1 MGFTSMDDLIS
12 KITVDG
18 QFGRADVFKT
28 STPAQVAG
36 YWTNLCRF
44 NGMPVNSAYPGAAL
58 TYVPT
63 DDTSDGAIWHGGDVE
78 DSPILATKHIIN
90 ASANIFAAAG
100 APWILLCCDQVGY
113 VPLDEAA
120 VELTT
125 ERTITMTALDAL
137 ARYPSGAGLRAFFS
151 TYTAPTAGGP
161 NMTSFKYKDTA
172 GASHTCPMTVG
183 LCATP
188 VAGQVPHSG
197 NAATRY
203 APFIPLAAGD
213 TGISDLEAFTWTG
226 GTQYTGAG
234 AMVLHLVKPLFSL
247 PLPANGIMT
256 ERDFVNQLP
265 SMPRIVDGA
274 HLMFL
279 LYQTGATTINS
290 PIYITFDYAFGG

>member
-1 MGFTSMDDLIS
+1 
-12 KITVDG
+12 
-18 QFGRADVFKT
+18 
-28 STPAQVAG
+28 
-36 YWTNLCRF
+36 
-44 NGMPVNSAYPGAAL
+44 
-58 TYVPT
+58 
-63 DDTSDGAIWHGGDVE
+63 
-78 DSPILATKHIIN
+78 
-90 ASANIFAAAG
+90 
-100 APWILLCCDQVGY
+100 
-113 VPLDEAA
+113 
-120 VELTT
+120 
-125 ERTITMTALDAL
+125 MTALDAL

>member
-1 MGFTSMDDLIS
+1 MGFSSMDDLLAQITAGKIGRVDIS
-12 KITVDG
+12 KLI
-18 QFGRADVFKT
+18 
-28 STPAQVAG
+28 TPAQVAG
-36 YWTNLCRF
+36 YWSNVGRWDGNPPASTY
-44 NGMPVNSAYPGAAL
+44 AGAAL

-63 DDTSDGAIWHGGDVE
+63 DNTSAGAPYIGEAPGG
-78 DSPILATKHIIN
+78 SATKHIIN

-100 APWILLCCDQVGY
+100 APWILMCCDQLGY

-125 ERTITMTALDAL
+125 ERTITMTPL
-137 ARYPSGAGLRAFFS
+137 AGGDRYAAGVGCRAFFS

-161 NMTSFKYKDTA
+161 NLTSFKYKNVA
-172 GASHTCPMTVG
+172 GVSRVAPATVG
-183 LCATP
+183 FCATP

-197 NAATRY
+197 NAATRQG
-203 APFIPLAAGD
+203 PFIPLAAGD
-213 TGISDLEAFTWTG
+213 TGISDLEAYTCTG

-234 AMVLHLVKPLFSL
+234 AMVIHLVRPLFSL

-265 SMPRIVDGA
+265 SLPRLIDGA

-279 LYQTGATTINS
+279 LFQTGATTVSS
-290 PIYITFDYAFGG
+290 PLYITLDYAWGG